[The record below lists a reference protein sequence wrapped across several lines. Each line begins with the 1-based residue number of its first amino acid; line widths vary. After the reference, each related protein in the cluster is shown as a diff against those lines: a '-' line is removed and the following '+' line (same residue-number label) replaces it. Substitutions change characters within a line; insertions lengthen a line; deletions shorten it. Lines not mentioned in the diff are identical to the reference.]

1 MTSYFKILLIKLNV
15 SVYTLYTVQHRIL
28 NNSVLNVYWAIQ
40 NHNVSLNGRLPT
52 VRTRKLCNRKTT
64 LDSSYYFKY
73 I

>member
-1 MTSYFKILLIKLNV
+1 MTSYIEILLIKLNV
-15 SVYTLYTVQHRIL
+15 SVCVQHRIL
-28 NNSVLNVYWAIQ
+28 HNSVLNVYWTIQ